1 MNIGTFRISSAKKIR
16 KFLLETIEYREDHEW
31 YLYIAIYESRI
42 FGMCFYRNLNRLPET
57 INKILKEASAEE
69 GKVNIVKDIDMNTIL
84 SNYQELSFRS

>member
-1 MNIGTFRISSAKKIR
+1 
-16 KFLLETIEYREDHEW
+16 
-31 YLYIAIYESRI
+31 
-42 FGMCFYRNLNRLPET
+42 MCFYRNLNRLPET